1 MLAGAAIAG
10 KSAGLTSAMAEEAPE
25 SLDATFGDVD
35 AFEANLEAAGCVV
48 QRGEL
53 RLLDTLQLA
62 SEGKL
67 ISCFGNNAGSHYLV
81 NFLPPAPN
89 QDPAPADEE
98 HGWPAEDPGVG
109 SVAGAEGNYPANP

>member
-1 MLAGAAIAG
+1 MLVGAAVAG
-10 KSAGLTSAMAEEAPE
+10 KSVGLTSAMAEEAPE

-67 ISCFGNNAGSHYLV
+67 ISCFGNNAGSA
-81 NFLPPAPN
+81 LPGEFSAACA
-89 QDPAPADEE
+89 Q
-98 HGWPAEDPGVG
+98 PGPC
-109 SVAGAEGNYPANP
+109 AR